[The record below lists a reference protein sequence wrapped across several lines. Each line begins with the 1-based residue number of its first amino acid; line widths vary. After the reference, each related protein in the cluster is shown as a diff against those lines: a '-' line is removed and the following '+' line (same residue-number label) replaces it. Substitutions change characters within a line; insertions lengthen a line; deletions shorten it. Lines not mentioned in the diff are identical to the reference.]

1 MKMRSKCRIWWPKQL
16 SSREPSSSTLLF
28 GWFVSSSSASLD
40 IVVAFAFDEVLLSH
54 IQSDLQGIFHHTN
67 GNMPAFLQD
76 KTTFSILGHCAA
88 DFSSNG
94 QLRKKE
100 DNQMVSS
107 IYGDLLS
114 QNGQGIFGENYGR
127 CSCGCHEVNG
137 VLEKCREVA
146 IEKDNWVQ
154 LIHGSRQDLRK
165 DLRWIPKLHHIHWN
179 GQIVSLCDLHV
190 IVYETPTFGAHHLS
204 LGLRSSELVKTPL
217 KKPKWVNELHQKQ
230 PLLDLD
236 TVILAINCGTAA
248 KLFFERHVGPKPSL
262 FRFRIVYMFVAF
274 MWQLLA
280 MFIASFSTLF
290 YIIVQLLHYG
300 SQSWVYVTSA
310 QVLNNTW
317 QNIQIRCCQVLHWP
331 ILLQN
336 DGSRSASC
344 VEYAEKAALHKH
356 SVWSSVAVDIFL
368 GNLVGLAL
376 LFHAET
382 ACIWVLNF
390 GNDVTNNVLRS
401 GCVWLMGVPAGFK
414 LNTELARV
422 LGMISLNAIQ
432 IWSTLWF
439 FLGFLFIY
447 FIKVLAVSGILLGA
461 TIPAAMMID
470 MIVLATL
477 HVSTLHWFIALL
489 YSQQIQ
495 AIAALWRL
503 FRGKKWNPLRQRL
516 DSYDY
521 TVEQHI
527 VGSLLFTP
535 LLLLL
540 PTTSVFYIFFSLM
553 NTTISVICILIEVT
567 ISIIHATPYIKIFLW
582 LVKPRRFPSGIWL
595 EIISCRSNTSAF
607 VHESGSLSEDSQQGN
622 NITGSGSSVLVSFLH
637 SNFLNIGQI
646 VMPHYRHVFSGVS
659 GSFVASSACGVL
671 TGRRFPATLGTGLPS
686 KMPWMF
692 IPYREYW
699 CICRDA
705 VLTCMGSRE
714 HC

>member
-1 MKMRSKCRIWWPKQL
+1 M
-16 SSREPSSSTLLF
+16 
-28 GWFVSSSSASLD
+28 
-40 IVVAFAFDEVLLSH
+40 
-54 IQSDLQGIFHHTN
+54 
-67 GNMPAFLQD
+67 
-76 KTTFSILGHCAA
+76 
-88 DFSSNG
+88 
-94 QLRKKE
+94 
-100 DNQMVSS
+100 
-107 IYGDLLS
+107 
-114 QNGQGIFGENYGR
+114 
-127 CSCGCHEVNG
+127 
-137 VLEKCREVA
+137 
-146 IEKDNWVQ
+146 
-154 LIHGSRQDLRK
+154 
-165 DLRWIPKLHHIHWN
+165 
-179 GQIVSLCDLHV
+179 
-190 IVYETPTFGAHHLS
+190 
-204 LGLRSSELVKTPL
+204 KTPL

-705 VLTCMGSRE
+705 VLTCIGSRE